1 MRTLTPPSQSPAK
14 FRPAAFKKMHYSS
27 TRAASSPT
35 AAALALSLTA
45 FSVCRRAP
53 SFKPPHMCCHVNYLQ
68 LRIKDDELSR
78 LTTHMEAA
86 SVRTPTSPTGP
97 ISPQSPARFTHSI
110 TFTCH
115 LSSIPS
121 PVIFQQ
127 SPLTHLL
134 PHLPPLLPPCESD
147 TALLLPFRAN
157 KSSSNTP

>member
-1 MRTLTPPSQSPAK
+1 
-14 FRPAAFKKMHYSS
+14 
-27 TRAASSPT
+27 
-35 AAALALSLTA
+35 
-45 FSVCRRAP
+45 
-53 SFKPPHMCCHVNYLQ
+53 MCCHVTYLQ

-134 PHLPPLLPPCESD
+134 PHLPPPPSSLLCRYGIAASLQGKQVVVKHPVKFERPIVGEISLSSSSGRAVLKGTDGCAHACVRRAVSD
-147 TALLLPFRAN
+147 T
-157 KSSSNTP
+157 